1 MAQLSIGTTLGGYR
15 IEQMAGRGGMGVVYR
30 AEQLALGRQVAL
42 KVISPELAED
52 PGFRERFKHES
63 RIAAS
68 IDHPN
73 VIAVHEAGEVDG
85 LLFLSMRYVEGTD
98 LRELIRDTGRVP
110 TARAARIVMQ
120 VAAALDAAHA
130 RGLVH
135 RDVKPANV
143 LIAAG
148 DADHAFLT
156 DFGLT
161 KHLESASGLTNTG
174 QWVGTADYVAP
185 EQIQGAPI
193 DARTDVYAL
202 GCMLFQMLTGEVP
215 FPRDS
220 QVAKI
225 YAHLSEPPPHLD
237 YASLGLPAE
246 LNDVVRRAMA
256 KAPADRF
263 QSAGDLGR
271 AAQAAI
277 EQRPLDQPERSVAT
291 GTAAPAP
298 ASGQA
303 SGAATRQQPQPRRR
317 TPSWLPAA
325 AAGAVLALIAG
336 VAIAVATGA
345 LGGGSDTPK
354 AATHAKSTRP
364 STTGGTLT
372 KAQVQSVLDEYA
384 QALTNEDVSALDRLF
399 AAKFVQ
405 RDPPQPP
412 QDRKQALQTYKD
424 QFDKFDNPSFEYTYV
439 SITVDKGSGV
449 AYVDFT
455 AAADNQP
462 VVKGSIDFHMISAGD
477 RVAIDEIKISD

>member
-1 MAQLSIGTTLGGYR
+1 MAQLSTGTTLGGYR
-15 IEQMAGRGGMGVVYR
+15 IEEMTGRGGMGVVYL
-30 AEQLALGRQVAL
+30 AEQLALGRRVAL

-52 PGFRERFKHES
+52 PGFRERFQHES

-73 VIAVHEAGEVDG
+73 VIAVYEAGEIDG

-98 LRELIRDTGRVP
+98 LRQLIRDTGRVL
-110 TARAARIVMQ
+110 TARVAHIVTQ

-148 DADHAFLT
+148 EADHAYLT

-161 KHLESASGLTNTG
+161 KHLASASGLTNTG

-185 EQIQGAPI
+185 EQIQGETI

-202 GCMLFQMLTGEVP
+202 GCVLFQMLTGEVP

-225 YAHLSEPPPHLD
+225 YAHLSEPPPQLD
-237 YASLGLPAE
+237 SASLGLPAE

-277 EQRPLDQPERSVAT
+277 EQRLLDQSERSVAT

-298 ASGQA
+298 ASDQA
-303 SGAATRQQPQPRRR
+303 SAVATRQQPQPRRR

-325 AAGAVLALIAG
+325 AVGAVVALIAG

-345 LGGGSDTPK
+345 FGGGSDTPK
-354 AATHAKSTRP
+354 AATQAKSTRP

-405 RDPPQPP
+405 RDPPQSP

-424 QFDKFDNPSFEYTYV
+424 QFDKVDNPSFEYTYV
-439 SITVDKGSGV
+439 GISVDKGSGV

-477 RVAIDEIKISD
+477 RVAIDEIKVSD

>member
-1 MAQLSIGTTLGGYR
+1 MAQLSTGTTLGGYR
-15 IEQMAGRGGMGVVYR
+15 IDAIAGRGGMGVVYI
-30 AEQLALGRQVAL
+30 AEQLALGRRVAL
-42 KVISPELAED
+42 KVISPELADD

-73 VIAVHEAGEVDG
+73 VIAVYEAGEVDG

-98 LRELIRDTGRVP
+98 LRELIRDAGRVP
-110 TARAARIVMQ
+110 TDRAARIIMQ

-148 DADHAFLT
+148 EADHAYLT

-161 KHLESASGLTNTG
+161 KHLASASGLTNTG
-174 QWVGTADYVAP
+174 QWVATADYVAP
-185 EQIQGAPI
+185 EQIQGETI

-237 YASLGLPAE
+237 YTSIALPAE

-263 QSAGDLGR
+263 PSAGDLRR
-271 AAQAAI
+271 AALGAI

-298 ASGQA
+298 ASGQESA
-303 SGAATRQQPQPRRR
+303 AATRQQPQPRRR

-325 AAGAVLALIAG
+325 AAGAVVALIAG

-345 LGGGSDTPK
+345 FGGDSDTPK
-354 AATHAKSTRP
+354 AATQAKSTSP
-364 STTGGTLT
+364 STPGGTLT
-372 KAQVQSVLDEYA
+372 KAQVQTVLDDYA
-384 QALTNEDVSALDRLF
+384 QALTNEDVSALDSLF

-405 RDPPQPP
+405 RDPPRPP
-412 QDRKQALQTYKD
+412 QNREQALQTYKD
-424 QFDKFDNPSFEYTYV
+424 QFDKVENPGFEYTYA
-439 SITVDKGSGV
+439 SISVENGSGN

-455 AAADNQP
+455 AA
-462 VVKGSIDFHMISAGD
+462 
-477 RVAIDEIKISD
+477 

>member
-1 MAQLSIGTTLGGYR
+1 MAQLTIGTTLGGYR
-15 IEQMAGRGGMGVVYR
+15 IEQMAGRGGMGVVYI
-30 AEQLALGRQVAL
+30 AEQLALGRRVAL

-73 VIAVHEAGEVDG
+73 IIAVYEVGEVDG

-98 LRELIRDTGRVP
+98 LRELIRDAGRVP
-110 TARAARIVMQ
+110 IARAARIVMQ

-225 YAHLSEPPPHLD
+225 YAHLSEPPPRIDH
-237 YASLGLPAE
+237 ASLGLPAE
-246 LNDVVRRAMA
+246 LDAVVRRAMA
-256 KAPADRF
+256 KDPADRF

-271 AAQAAI
+271 ATLAAI
-277 EQRPLDQPERSVAT
+277 EQRPVEEPERSVAT

-298 ASGQA
+298 ASFAAPA
-303 SGAATRQQPQPRRR
+303 SGGATRQQPSQQPQRR

-325 AAGAVLALIAG
+325 VAGAVVALIAG
-336 VAIAVATGA
+336 AAVAVATGA
-345 LGGGSDTPK
+345 FGGGSGDTPK
-354 AATHAKSTRP
+354 GQTQAAVQAESTSP
-364 STTGGTLT
+364 PAGSGGNLT
-372 KAQVQSVLDEYA
+372 KAQVQTVLD
-384 QALTNEDVSALDRLF
+384 
-399 AAKFVQ
+399 
-405 RDPPQPP
+405 
-412 QDRKQALQTYKD
+412 
-424 QFDKFDNPSFEYTYV
+424 
-439 SITVDKGSGV
+439 
-449 AYVDFT
+449 
-455 AAADNQP
+455 
-462 VVKGSIDFHMISAGD
+462 
-477 RVAIDEIKISD
+477 

>member
-15 IEQMAGRGGMGVVYR
+15 IEQIAGRGGMGVVYI
-30 AEQLALGRQVAL
+30 AEQLALGRRVAL
-42 KVISPELAED
+42 KVISPELADD

-73 VIAVHEAGEVDG
+73 VIAVYEAGEVDG

-110 TARAARIVMQ
+110 TARVAHIVTQ

-148 DADHAFLT
+148 EADHAYLT

-161 KHLESASGLTNTG
+161 KHLASASGLTNTG

-185 EQIQGAPI
+185 EQIQGETI

-291 GTAAPAP
+291 GTAAPEPASGQAP
-298 ASGQA
+298 APASGQAPAPASGQTSGQVSGQA
-303 SGAATRQQPQPRRR
+303 SGAATRQQPQPPRR
-317 TPSWLPAA
+317 TPSWLPA
-325 AAGAVLALIAG
+325 
-336 VAIAVATGA
+336 
-345 LGGGSDTPK
+345 
-354 AATHAKSTRP
+354 
-364 STTGGTLT
+364 
-372 KAQVQSVLDEYA
+372 
-384 QALTNEDVSALDRLF
+384 
-399 AAKFVQ
+399 
-405 RDPPQPP
+405 
-412 QDRKQALQTYKD
+412 
-424 QFDKFDNPSFEYTYV
+424 
-439 SITVDKGSGV
+439 
-449 AYVDFT
+449 
-455 AAADNQP
+455 
-462 VVKGSIDFHMISAGD
+462 
-477 RVAIDEIKISD
+477 